1 MFDDASKK
9 MLAALKDL
17 AAQIR
22 NMTARITEGLTKTL
36 QQHYGEPALAA
47 NQNL

>member
-9 MLAALKDL
+9 MLAALEDL
-17 AAQIR
+17 ATQIW
-22 NMTARITEGLTKTL
+22 NMTARITKGLTKNL
-36 QQHYGEPALAA
+36 QQHYGEPALAT